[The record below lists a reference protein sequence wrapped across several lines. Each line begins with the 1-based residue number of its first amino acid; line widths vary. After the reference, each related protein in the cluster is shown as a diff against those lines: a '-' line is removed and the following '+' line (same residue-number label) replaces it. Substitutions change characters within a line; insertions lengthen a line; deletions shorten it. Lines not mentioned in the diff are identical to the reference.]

1 MTTETQKMI
10 ERIPLE
16 VINNN
21 KFDLIDE
28 IYAPNYVEHTPQPG
42 VPPTREGFKQ
52 TAMALK
58 KAFPDLRYTIEDT
71 IDSGDKIVHRLTAT
85 GTMKADFAGMPA
97 TGKNA
102 TWTEVHIGRVV
113 NGRVTEH
120 WGVID
125 QLSMLVQLGVIQS
138 PARVPVAV

>member
-28 IYAPNYVEHTPQPG
+28 IYAPNYVEHTPQLG

-52 TAMALK
+52 TAMAL
-58 KAFPDLRYTIEDT
+58 
-71 IDSGDKIVHRLTAT
+71 
-85 GTMKADFAGMPA
+85 
-97 TGKNA
+97 
-102 TWTEVHIGRVV
+102 
-113 NGRVTEH
+113 
-120 WGVID
+120 
-125 QLSMLVQLGVIQS
+125 
-138 PARVPVAV
+138 